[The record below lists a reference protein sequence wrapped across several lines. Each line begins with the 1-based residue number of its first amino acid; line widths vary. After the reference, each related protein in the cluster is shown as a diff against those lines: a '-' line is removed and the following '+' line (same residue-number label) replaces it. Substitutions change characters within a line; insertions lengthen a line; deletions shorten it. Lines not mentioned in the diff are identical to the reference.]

1 MKPASIKVSLW
12 YSLVSG
18 VAASAI
24 VYAHLGWLA
33 AGLGFLVTVPVSYWI
48 LLRVRRTDEASSPY
62 AKSSEQVAAAGLILF
77 LPLIFL
83 TSLLSGLL
91 VFLGFGFLSLLLQT
105 HDNRR
110 LYLGLG
116 VGFTALMAGAVVA
129 KSGYYLVFLMAY
141 AVNISITLGY
151 VYLEPLS
158 EPSQPWRSRDQLRSV
173 FWLIAIAVV
182 IYLIVPRFP
191 AGNLGARPGSNHFYQ
206 NRSWEQ
212 EAKQTQGM
220 GDAEERS
227 QSLLEKLAEQMPD
240 SKKPTSQ
247 SATDSDNTAY
257 RYRGFEQS
265 FDMDNPDDS
274 GDRFSNIILARMRA
288 DRPLYLRARIFDTFD
303 GLRWHSSA
311 TTLNKLKLERGTL
324 DLHRVPP
331 GSEAFIEHYEITLEQ
346 NLTNNIMAA
355 AIPVKLQFPGT
366 VIGIDA
372 FRQLQAPDL
381 LRKGTAYAVDSLR
394 LHHQGRS
401 LAERTYTDL
410 PGYRQLPD
418 DLDPRI
424 PELAR
429 RITRGLTTPFDRALA
444 LEAHLRSHYNYDFES
459 IFTSQH
465 QTPLSRFLFETRRG
479 HCEYFASALAILLR
493 TLDIP
498 SRLVTGFS
506 ATDLNPLT
514 GYYEI
519 HALDGHAWVEAYIEG
534 LGWLELEPTAYYDMP
549 SQSRQTLSAEQINQY
564 VERQLRL
571 GETVNADRFNLDAL
585 MGSLWQLLYLAAV
598 WTGAHLK
605 LALVYAWPWL
615 TGLMVIALIARLSGS
630 WLGPRWRARGI
641 RKEIYR
647 RVDKSDRYVINDYME
662 GIDRLLRN
670 AGQQIAHG
678 ATIEQYLQQFPDLGI
693 RFDPEELALSFNTTN
708 YGTGSCEQ
716 VSEKYRRL
724 FDAIYELGYGELSRR
739 TQQPK

>member
-1 MKPASIKVSLW
+1 MKPASMKIRLW

-18 VAASAI
+18 VAASALL
-24 VYAHLGWLA
+24 YAHLGWLA
-33 AGLGFLVTVPVSYWI
+33 AGLGFLLTVPVSYWI
-48 LLRVRRTDEASSPY
+48 LLRVSHTDEVSSPY
-62 AKSSEQVAAAGLILF
+62 AKLSEQVAAAGLILF
-77 LPLIFL
+77 LPLILL
-83 TSLLSGLL
+83 TSLLTALL
-91 VFLGFGFLSLLLQT
+91 VFLGFGFFSLLLQT

-151 VYLEPLS
+151 VYLEPMS
-158 EPSQPWRSRDQLRSV
+158 NPSQPWRSRDQLRSAS
-173 FWLIAIAVV
+173 WLIAIAIV

-191 AGNLGARPGSNHFYQ
+191 AGNLGARPGSDHFYQ
-206 NRSWEQ
+206 NPSWEQ
-212 EAKQTQGM
+212 EAKQTQAM
-220 GDAEERS
+220 GDAEERT
-227 QSLLEKLAEQMPD
+227 QSLLEKLVDQMPD
-240 SKKPTSQ
+240 LNQPPSQ
-247 SATDSDNTAY
+247 PATDSNKTGY
-257 RYRGFEQS
+257 RYRGFEQT
-265 FDMDNPDDS
+265 FDMENPDDS
-274 GDRFSNIILARMRA
+274 GDRFSNVVLARMRA
-288 DRPLYLRARIFDTFD
+288 DHPLYLRARVFDIFD
-303 GLRWHSSA
+303 GLHWHSSA
-311 TTLNKLKLERGTL
+311 TTLNKLKLDRGALTL
-324 DLHRVPP
+324 HSVPA

-346 NLTNNIMAA
+346 NLANNIMAA

-372 FRQLQAPDL
+372 FSQLQAPEL

-394 LHHQGRS
+394 LFHQGHS
-401 LAERTYTDL
+401 LAERTYSDL

-429 RITRGLTTPFDRALA
+429 RITHGLATPLDRALA
-444 LEAHLRSHYNYDFES
+444 LEAHLRSQYDYDFES
-459 IFTSQH
+459 IFSSQH

-534 LGWLELEPTAYYDMP
+534 VGWLELEPTAYYDMP
-549 SQSRQTLSAEQINQY
+549 SQSRQTLSAEQINGY

-571 GETVNADRFNLDAL
+571 GQTVDAGRFNLDTL
-585 MGSLWQLLYLAAV
+585 IGSLWQLLYLSV
-598 WTGAHLK
+598 LWIGAYLK
-605 LALVYAWPWL
+605 LALGYAWPWL
-615 TGLMVIALIARLSGS
+615 TGLMVIVLIARLSWP
-630 WLGPRWRARGI
+630 WLGPRWRARAI
-641 RKEIYR
+641 RQEIYR
-647 RVDKSDRYVINDYME
+647 RIDKSDRYAINIYME

-670 AGQQIAHG
+670 AGQQIAQG
-678 ATIEQYLQQFPDLGI
+678 ATIEQYLQRFPELDI
-693 RFDPEELALSFNTTN
+693 RFDRKELALSFNTTN
-708 YGTGSCEQ
+708 YGAGSSEQ

-724 FDAIYELGYGELSRR
+724 FDAIYDLGYGKLSRI
-739 TQQPK
+739 TCQSE